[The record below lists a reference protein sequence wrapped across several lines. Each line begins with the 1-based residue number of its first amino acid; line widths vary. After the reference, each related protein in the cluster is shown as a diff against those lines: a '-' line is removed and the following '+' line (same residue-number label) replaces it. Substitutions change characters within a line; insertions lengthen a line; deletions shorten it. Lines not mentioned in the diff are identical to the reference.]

1 MTTEKLSN
9 DLTIEVN
16 EVQRSIR
23 MNFNLLNRLTFIVGN
38 VENIQEAMSAPAVR
52 ESLMCEALAVRD
64 PDGKRKVPENLS
76 DLDLSPEDA
85 GRLLNFIGDHV
96 LDFFLLTLEQTNQ
109 RMSASNNRMIQIRST
124 SAFIQDGPGAST
136 SKTPVA

>member
-1 MTTEKLSN
+1 MATEKLSN

-52 ESLMCEALAVRD
+52 ESLMCEALAIRE

-96 LDFFLLTLEQTNQ
+96 MDFFLLTLEQANQ
-109 RMSASNNRMIQIRST
+109 RMADSNNRMVQIRST
-124 SAFIQDGPGAST
+124 SAFILGGPGAST